1 MSQSGG
7 SIICQEA
14 YAQGKMLDHSGWNLA
29 RGVTPS
35 DIDMVVES
43 YGCFLFIEL
52 TKGCCDWSN
61 LKTGQRILYDSLAK
75 IPGNHVV
82 CLARHSVS
90 SGRYV
95 DTYMDI
101 EAALVRWATGKK
113 SLLLEASQ
121 WRFLVT
127 EWVPRP
133 RQAVS
138 WLDKHY
144 ETLEKEGL
152 HDRFIDRNIL
162 SAGCATSQ
170 PDLFQNQ

>member
-7 SIICQEA
+7 AIICREA
-14 YAQGKMLDHSGWNLA
+14 YAQGKMLDHSCWHLA

-43 YGCFLFIEL
+43 YGCFLFAEL
-52 TKGCCDWSN
+52 TKGGCDWNS

-82 CLARHSVS
+82 CLARHSVP
-90 SGRYV
+90 SGEHV
-95 DTYMDI
+95 NTYQDI
-101 EAALVRWATGKK
+101 EAAAVRWACGKK

-121 WRFLVT
+121 WRVLVT

-133 RQAVS
+133 NQVIG
-138 WLDKHY
+138 WLNKHY
-144 ETLEKEGL
+144 DALK
-152 HDRFIDRNIL
+152 R
-162 SAGCATSQ
+162 
-170 PDLFQNQ
+170 